1 MTFYHTRWCPECTLV
16 REKLEELALEYEDI
30 VVPDLPPMRKV
41 VYEVSGQSY
50 VPVLKDG
57 DKVLTET
64 WEILAHL
71 DAQYAKTTD

>member
-1 MTFYHTRWCPECTLV
+1 
-16 REKLEELALEYEDI
+16 
-30 VVPDLPPMRKV
+30 MRTV